1 MQHALFEKLET
12 HTRFLLIKLEE
23 KDRLEDLGAC
33 EEIILKRMLEKCGV
47 NTWQHSDVSDK
58 TQ

>member
-33 EEIILKRMLEKCGV
+33 EEIILKRMLEKCEV
-47 NTWQHSDVSDK
+47 NTWQHLDV
-58 TQ
+58 